1 MSKANYAIM
10 RISKLS
16 KNNDFARV
24 LNHNNRNYE
33 NTPGVDRDKEHLN
46 ISTGITE
53 YDSIKVVLEHT
64 NSQIEKSSGK
74 KVAKNRVRGFELLF
88 AVNQDFMSN
97 ELKRDEY
104 FKLAHEWCNETFG
117 SNNFVGSN
125 IHMDESGSPHCHVT
139 VLCRDFEA
147 NDGVANY
154 QANKWVSNRMS
165 LTALQD
171 SWHGKVAH
179 LGLERG
185 QSAKYTH
192 EYHKTKQEYV
202 KLLEK
207 DLEKVNALPQ
217 HEKDLLAVKGLRAV
231 QKERDIV
238 QGMKTRQNEMQG
250 KLQRNIEVIRDAD
263 FENDFEL

>member
-1 MSKANYAIM
+1 MGKDYAIM
-10 RISKLS
+10 RIAKLTT
-16 KNNDFARV
+16 NNDFARV

-33 NTPGVDRDKEHLN
+33 NTPGVDVEKHDLN
-46 ISTGITE
+46 ITSGITS
-53 YDSIKVVLEHT
+53 YKVLKPLLGAKNKE
-64 NSQIEKSSGK
+64 IERNTGK
-74 KVAKNRVRGFELLF
+74 KVAKNRVRGFEILF

-97 ELKRDEY
+97 ALKRDEY
-104 FKLAHEWCNETFG
+104 FKLAENWCRDTFG
-117 SNNFVGSN
+117 NDNFVGCN
-125 IHMDESGSPHCHVT
+125 IHMDEDGAPHMHVT
-139 VLCRDFEA
+139 MLCCD
-147 NDGVANY
+147 NGNY
-154 QANKWVSNRMS
+154 QANKWVSNRQS

-171 SWHGKVAH
+171 SWHSMVAH

-192 EYHKTKQEYV
+192 NYHKSKAEYV

-217 HEKDLLAVKGLRAV
+217 HEKDYLAVKGLRAL

-238 QGMKTRQNEMQG
+238 QSMKTQQNEIQS
-250 KLQRNIEVIRDAD
+250 KLQREIDVKIDSE